1 MTVEKKKSNKGAI
14 IGLSIVIAIL
24 IGYIVYL
31 QFNQQDLIEDQVQL
45 GIEKNEVLN
54 DLEDLQ
60 SQYDTLVTSND
71 TLAAEISAQQ
81 QKIEEMMVEIKK
93 HKGDAWTIR
102 KLKKETETLRVIM
115 VGYLH
120 TIDSLNTL
128 NIELAAENVEIKGEL
143 EQEKKQTKKLR
154 KETKDLSQVVNKGS
168 KLQALDLWAT
178 PIKIR
183 SNGKQ
188 METDKADKAEKIKSC
203 FVLSENT
210 IAESGQKNIYFRIIS
225 PEGKVLTDDK
235 SAGKTF
241 VYDGVKGIYTMIRKV
256 DYTNTE
262 LDVCIYWDIP
272 SPMTAGFYIV
282 ELYLEEVL
290 IGKTSFDMK

>member
-1 MTVEKKKSNKGAI
+1 MTVEKKKSNKGTI
-14 IGLSIVIAIL
+14 VGLSIVIALL
-24 IGYIVYL
+24 IGYIIFL
-31 QFNQQDLIEDQVQL
+31 QFNQHNIIQEQVQL
-45 GIEKNEVLN
+45 GIEKNEVLD
-54 DLEDLQ
+54 DLKALQ

-81 QKIEEMMVEIKK
+81 QKIEEMMVQIEK

-120 TIDSLNTL
+120 TIDSLNTM
-128 NIELAAENVEIKGEL
+128 NIELQAENIEIKGEL
-143 EQEKKQTKKLR
+143 AEEKKQTKQLR
-154 KETKDLSQVVNKGS
+154 KETEDLSQVVTKGS

-188 METDKADKAEKIKSC
+188 LDTDKAKQAEKIKSC
-203 FVLSENT
+203 FVLSENKIT
-210 IAESGQKNIYFRIIS
+210 KSGQKNIYFRIIS
-225 PEGKVLTDDK
+225 PEGKVLTDEN

-241 VYDGVKGIYTMIRKV
+241 EYDGVKGIYTMIRKV
-256 DYTNTE
+256 EYTNTE

-272 SPMTAGFYIV
+272 NPLTPGFYIV

>member
-1 MTVEKKKSNKGAI
+1 MTDKIKNNRGTI
-14 IGLSIVIAIL
+14 IGLSIVITIL
-24 IGYIVYL
+24 LGYLIYLHFNTQKIV
-31 QFNQQDLIEDQVQL
+31 DEKVQI
-45 GIEKNEVLN
+45 GIEKNEVEN
-54 DLEDLQ
+54 ELESLRF
-60 SQYDTLVTSND
+60 QYDTMRVSND
-71 TLAAEISAQQ
+71 TLQAEISAQQ
-81 QKIEEMMVEIKK
+81 QKIDEMLVEIKK

-115 VGYLH
+115 KGYLH

-128 NIELAAENVEIKGEL
+128 NIALEAENVEIKGEL
-143 EQEKKQTKKLR
+143 AQEKKHSQKLQ
-154 KETKDLSQVVNKGS
+154 KETEDLSDVVTKGS

-178 PIKIR
+178 AIKIR

-188 METDKADKAEKIKSC
+188 MDTDKAKQAQKIKSC
-203 FVLSENT
+203 FVLSENQIT
-210 IAESGQKNIYFRIIS
+210 TSGEKNIYFRIIS
-225 PEGKVLTDDK
+225 PEGKVLTDES

-241 VYDGVKGIYTMIRKV
+241 SYDGVKGIYTMIRKV
-256 DYTNTE
+256 EYTNTA

-272 SPMTAGFYIV
+272 GILSPGFYIV

>member
-1 MTVEKKKSNKGAI
+1 MTEKKSSNRGSI
-14 IGLSIVIAIL
+14 IGLSIAIIIL
-24 IGYIVYL
+24 LGYIGYLHFNNTRIV
-31 QFNQQDLIEDQVQL
+31 DEKVQL

-54 DLEDLQ
+54 ELESLQ
-60 SQYDTLVTSND
+60 IQFDTMSTNND
-71 TLAAEISAQQ
+71 TLQAEISAQQ
-81 QKIEEMMVEIKK
+81 QKIEEMLVEIKK

-102 KLKKETETLRVIM
+102 KYKKEAATLRVIM

-128 NIELAAENVEIKGEL
+128 NVALEAENIEIKGEL
-143 EQEKKQTKKLR
+143 VQEKKQTQKLR
-154 KETKDLSQVVNKGS
+154 KKTDDLTAVVTKGS

-188 METDKADKAEKIKSC
+188 METDKASKAEKIKSC
-203 FVLSENT
+203 FVLSENQIT
-210 IAESGQKNIYFRIIS
+210 TAGKKNIYFRIIS
-225 PEGKVLTDDK
+225 PEGKVLTDEN

-241 VYDGVKGIYTMIRKV
+241 SYDDVQGIYTLIRKV
-256 DYTNTE
+256 EYYNQA

-272 SPMTAGFYIV
+272 ETLSPGFYIV